1 MFRRTV
7 VALVVGAVV
16 ALSASSADPVPVAGS
31 SAKFPRSVSIP
42 VGQKAVTLKLTG
54 VGMRT
59 KVVFNV
65 YAIGSYLQDGAA
77 VKTADD
83 LARADAA
90 RMLYLVMERTVGSA
104 DFLDAFKTAVGR
116 TYPAD
121 KFAAEFAQLAAAVG
135 DKAAQRGDHVS
146 LLYVP
151 GTGLRVQIVGK
162 VDVTIKSPAFAQ
174 ALWEVYLGPK
184 PIDDD
189 LKKGL
194 TSLLTR

>member
-1 MFRRTV
+1 MSRRLV
-7 VALVVGAVV
+7 AALVAGAVILP
-16 ALSASSADPVPVAGS
+16 AASSSEPVPVAGS
-31 SAKFPRSVSIP
+31 SAKYPPSVSVP

-54 VGMRT
+54 VGLRT

-65 YAIGSYLQDGAA
+65 YAVGSYLQDGAA
-77 VKTADD
+77 VRTAEE

-90 RMLYLVMERTVGSA
+90 RMLYLVMERTVSSA
-104 DFLDAFKTAVGR
+104 DFLDAFKTAVGK

-121 KFAAEFAQLAAAVG
+121 RFAAEFAQLAAAVG
-135 DKAAQRGDHVS
+135 DKAAQKGDHVS

-151 GTGLRVQIVGK
+151 GTGVRVQIVGK
-162 VDVTIKSPAFAQ
+162 VDATIKNPAFAQ

-194 TSLLTR
+194 TSLLPR